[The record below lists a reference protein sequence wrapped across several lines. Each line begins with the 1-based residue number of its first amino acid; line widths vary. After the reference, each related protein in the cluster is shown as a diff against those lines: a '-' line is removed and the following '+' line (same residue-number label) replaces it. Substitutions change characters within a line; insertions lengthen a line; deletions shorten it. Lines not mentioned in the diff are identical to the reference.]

1 MTPGS
6 EGKLEFTPWQGTTKT
21 TGPTGETKGARFVQ
35 PAQSRFGQLGTARQ
49 VSEHKLNQIIQEEL
63 TKMLNEAKFKVG
75 DKVKHDSD
83 DLGVGKVVAVESGKK
98 GNIVVRWKSG
108 TRKHHRWAL
117 KPAD

>member
-1 MTPGS
+1 M
-6 EGKLEFTPWQGTTKT
+6 KLIKAYL
-21 TGPTGETKGARFVQ
+21 K
-35 PAQSRFGQLGTARQ
+35 QL
-49 VSEHKLNQIIQEEL
+49 IQEEL